1 MQSKMTGPDWL
12 SDRERRAQA
21 KAETNRNKAGIA
33 AAKKV
38 EAAVSAVAEFLRC
51 CNACRDGSGDEQR
64 GISDGRHI
72 LMREMR
78 EYAGWLDS
86 KYVRNA
92 NSSK

>member
-1 MQSKMTGPDWL
+1 MQTQMNGPDCL

-21 KAETNRNKAGIA
+21 KVEANRNKAGSA
-33 AAKKV
+33 AAKKM

-51 CNACRDGSGDEQR
+51 CNACQDGSGDEER

-72 LMREMR
+72 LMRDMR
-78 EYAGWLDS
+78 EYASWLDS

-92 NSSK
+92 NPSK